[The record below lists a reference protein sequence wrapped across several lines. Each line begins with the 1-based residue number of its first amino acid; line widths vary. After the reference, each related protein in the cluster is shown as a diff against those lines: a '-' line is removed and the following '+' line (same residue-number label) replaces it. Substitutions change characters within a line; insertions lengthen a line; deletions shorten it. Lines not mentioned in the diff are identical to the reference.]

1 MFHHSSFV
9 NSLKNTS
16 SCVHVQTPQGHLRF
30 SNSSYR
36 LSQNIISHY
45 VQYTAFIS
53 LYHPSNN
60 KASKQPLTSCIFLQT
75 PKPCPA
81 SILSTCFEHSGYWK
95 HDSILQ
101 MNPYAALSADTMA
114 KFHFDFQSILYQEI
128 RYIFSKSTLTTQ
140 VQCWQAKAK
149 VASLLQW
156 QHITMSPLSFISSYL
171 AFNTGIPDYTKINP
185 CTTKY

>member
-16 SCVHVQTPQGHLRF
+16 SCVHVQRHKVTYSF

-101 MNPYAALSADTMA
+101 MNPYAALSADTQLVPFRLSVYTISRNPLYLLKIYPDHSGPMLTG
-114 KFHFDFQSILYQEI
+114 KSQGCLSVTMTTHHNVTTVVHIIIPCIQHRNSRLYQ
-128 RYIFSKSTLTTQ
+128 
-140 VQCWQAKAK
+140 
-149 VASLLQW
+149 
-156 QHITMSPLSFISSYL
+156 
-171 AFNTGIPDYTKINP
+171 N
-185 CTTKY
+185 